1 MYAAASMVC
10 IQVGLA
16 VSVGLLD
23 RIDAAG
29 VAWLRLAWSAVVI
42 AVLVRPRRVD
52 VTVTNVLLGVTTAG
66 LLLTFMGAVARLPM
80 GTATALEFLGPLGVA
95 VAQGRGHARI
105 VAPALA
111 AVGVV
116 LLTNPWAGMPDPVGV
131 VLALCAAAFWA
142 AYILLTQRAGD
153 EGAGFRPLAV
163 SFPVAALVATGVV
176 LMVSPGSLVSMDLG
190 LLAFGVVL
198 AVLVT
203 LIPFS
208 FELLA
213 LRRLPTSVF
222 GVLMALEPALACVVG
237 AVMLGQDPGLGAVTG
252 VGLVVAAGV
261 IAERTHTPV
270 APPVAVLE
278 HVPG

>member
-29 VAWLRLAWSAVVI
+29 VAWLRLAWSAVVL
-42 AVLVRPRRVD
+42 AVLIRPRRVD
-52 VTVTNVLLGVTTAG
+52 VTLTNVLLGVATAG

-95 VAQGRGHARI
+95 VAHGRGRARI

-111 AVGVV
+111 GVGVV
-116 LLTNPWAGMPDPVGV
+116 LLTNPWAGMPDPLGV
-131 VLALCAAAFWA
+131 VLALSAAAFWA

-163 SFPVAALVATGVV
+163 SFPVAAVVATGVV
-176 LMVSPGSLVSMDLG
+176 LLMSPGSLVSMDVG
-190 LLAFGVVL
+190 LLAFGAVL
-198 AVLVT
+198 AVLMTV
-203 LIPFS
+203 IPFS

-237 AVMLGQDPGLGAVTG
+237 AVLLSQDLGVGAVTG
-252 VGLVVAAGV
+252 VALVVLAGV
-261 IAERTHTPV
+261 IAERTHAPV
-270 APPVAVLE
+270 AAPVAVLE